1 MCGGKNSI
9 AHQKHTARYKS
20 VRRCVSTVS
29 TVVQQSFCRRWN
41 VYIYDFLEIQQ
52 DFQDKI
58 KSSLFTERIFKITVG
73 FSILFD
79 YVKYERCVHFYFF
92 HSQNRKQYSFQQE
105 FFLFPYF
112 GTVHHQEA
120 YDDRA
125 QTQEK
130 VSVSLQSYIFVLRFQ
145 ALSEYMKYI

>member
-1 MCGGKNSI
+1 MTLFWKNLPYFSTQNCKYSNKKCAAAKILLHTRNTQHATKACDVVFPQCQLLCNSLFAAVGMCIYFQNLI
-9 AHQKHTARYKS
+9 AFKR
-20 VRRCVSTVS
+20 
-29 TVVQQSFCRRWN
+29 
-41 VYIYDFLEIQQ
+41 
-52 DFQDKI
+52 KI
-58 KSSLFTERIFKITVG
+58 KSSLFTERIFIITVG

-79 YVKYERCVHFYFF
+79 YVKYERCVRFFFF

-125 QTQEK
+125 
-130 VSVSLQSYIFVLRFQ
+130 
-145 ALSEYMKYI
+145 

>member
-1 MCGGKNSI
+1 M
-9 AHQKHTARYKS
+9 
-20 VRRCVSTVS
+20 
-29 TVVQQSFCRRWN
+29 
-41 VYIYDFLEIQQ
+41 YIYDFLEIQQ

-92 HSQNRKQYSFQQE
+92 HLQNRKQYSFQQE

-125 QTQEK
+125 
-130 VSVSLQSYIFVLRFQ
+130 
-145 ALSEYMKYI
+145 